1 MRPRT
6 RVDRS
11 SNGGS
16 TWTTLTT
23 SLPRQQHDLHG
34 HDRHG
39 RSSVRVSRR
48 STAQWAILHIRSHA
62 FRNSIEPAGALA
74 HGDIG
79 DAATVGLAGSASYDS
94 STGTYTLKGAGSDI
108 WNTADGFQF
117 AFTTLTGDGSIV
129 TQVTSMANF
138 VNSGKAGIMMR
149 NSLDPSSAYAIAFLT
164 PQGTVNF
171 EERASS
177 GASSASRASQG
188 TFATPE
194 WLKVTRS
201 GNAFSVFY
209 SANGTSWTQLGSSF
223 HNLNG

>member
-1 MRPRT
+1 MDNA
-6 RVDRS
+6 V
-11 SNGGS
+11 
-16 TWTTLTT
+16 
-23 SLPRQQHDLHG
+23 
-34 HDRHG
+34 
-39 RSSVRVSRR
+39 
-48 STAQWAILHIRSHA
+48 HIGSHA
-62 FRNSIEPAGALA
+62 FRNCHQACRRPLRT
-74 HGDIG
+74 
-79 DAATVGLAGSASYDS
+79 ATSAMQPPSDWQVPRVTTHPRARTRS
-94 STGTYTLKGAGSDI
+94 QGQGPISGTPPTDFNSPY
-108 WNTADGFQF
+108 
-117 AFTTLTGDGSIV
+117 TTLTGDGSIV

-188 TFATPE
+188 TFSTPE

-223 HNLNG
+223 HNLDG